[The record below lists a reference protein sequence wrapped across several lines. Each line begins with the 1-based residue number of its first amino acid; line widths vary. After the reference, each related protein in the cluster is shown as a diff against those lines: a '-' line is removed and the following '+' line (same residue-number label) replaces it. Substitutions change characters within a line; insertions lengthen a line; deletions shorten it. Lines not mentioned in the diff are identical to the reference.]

1 MFTLAQRE
9 GKVKNVPYFPMS
21 KESDPREGFVERPE
35 FEKLRAE
42 MPVNLHAAL
51 TFCYETGCRTGA
63 MKQIVWP
70 WVKLDK
76 NEIHLPP
83 GVIKNRKPLILPL
96 SKELSRGCSRNSSA
110 KTVLCSTR
118 RTSVESG
125 LRLVLNLVWAKRP
138 ARGGTSMRGSFLTT

>member
-1 MFTLAQRE
+1 MAVHAITTDTLRRFIAKRKEQDEVSGPGCNRNLARLRRMFTLAQRE
-9 GKVKNVPYFPMS
+9 GKVANIPYFPMS
-21 KESDPREGFVERPE
+21 KESEPREGFVERPE

-42 MPVNLHAAL
+42 MPVSLHPAL

-76 NEIHLPP
+76 KEMRLPP

-96 SKELSRGCSRNSSA
+96 SNEL
-110 KTVLCSTR
+110 
-118 RTSVESG
+118 
-125 LRLVLNLVWAKRP
+125 
-138 ARGGTSMRGSFLTT
+138 